1 MQRRMLRFINI
12 MDIRAHI
19 DHQNLFNMSWLTV
32 PDRVAYF
39 QLLHV
44 YRIHKDLAPSYL
56 RPSFVPLTTVHTHAT
71 RGSELNF
78 QMSRDISMSQ
88 SGFAFSAIKQ
98 WNDLPISVK
107 DVPSLGAFKKKL
119 KSFFLSRY
127 VWIRLIVILRF

>member
-1 MQRRMLRFINI
+1 MQRRMLRFINGQ
-12 MDIRAHI
+12 DIRAHI
-19 DHQNLFNMSWLTV
+19 DNGNLFDISWLAV

-56 RPSFVPLTTVHTHAT
+56 RPSFVPLTSVHSHAT
-71 RGSELNF
+71 RGRELNF
-78 QMSRDISMSQ
+78 QISCDLSKSQ

-107 DVPSLGAFKKKL
+107 DVSSLGAFKKKL

-127 VWIRLIVILRF
+127 T

>member
-1 MQRRMLRFINI
+1 MQRRMLRFINGL
-12 MDIRAHI
+12 DIRAHI
-19 DHQNLFNMSWLTV
+19 DNGNLFDISWLAV

-56 RPSFVPLTTVHTHAT
+56 RPSFVPLTSVHSHAT

-78 QMSRDISMSQ
+78 QISRDLSKSQ

-107 DVPSLGAFKKKL
+107 DVSSLGAFKKKL

-127 VWIRLIVILRF
+127 T